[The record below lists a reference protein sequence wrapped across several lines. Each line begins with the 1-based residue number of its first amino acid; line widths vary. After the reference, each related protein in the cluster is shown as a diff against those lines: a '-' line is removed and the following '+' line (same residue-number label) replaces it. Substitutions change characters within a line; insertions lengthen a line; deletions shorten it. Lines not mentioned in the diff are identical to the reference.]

1 MNTRNDPFD
10 LFAITAPG
18 LEPVCASELEALGA
32 APDVTAGG
40 VSWQGDW
47 RSLVRA
53 NLELRTASRI
63 VARIGSFRARSFHE
77 LERRAPKLA
86 WSRFIAGGAVA
97 LRVTAR
103 KSKLYHEGAVAER
116 ITRILES
123 EHSVRVDAAHGDEE
137 SDVAD
142 AQLIIVRVFRD
153 VVTISADASGA
164 LLHQRG
170 YRLALA
176 KAPLRET
183 IAAALLHVS
192 GWRADSPLADPLCGA
207 GTIPI
212 EAALRAR
219 RIPPGL
225 ANLDHAPRSYAFE
238 QWPHFDR
245 SLFDDVVQRARAV
258 ILPSGGRS
266 IGGSDR
272 NAGAIRAAV
281 ANAERAG
288 VGDDVVFET
297 RPLSSF
303 APLAGVGAIV
313 TNPPYGVRVG
323 ERGALASL
331 YAELGRVARERAPGW
346 TLALLSA
353 AERLDAAVGIPLE
366 EKLRTKNGGIAVR
379 MLVGRA

>member
-1 MNTRNDPFD
+1 MSTRNGPFD

-18 LEPVCASELEALGA
+18 LESVCASELQELGA

-77 LERRAPKLA
+77 LERRTPKLA

-116 ITRILES
+116 ITRMLES

-212 EAALRAR
+212 EAALMAR
-219 RIPPGL
+219 RMAPG
-225 ANLDHAPRSYAFE
+225 AFRRFTFERWPDHDSAEWKKTVDDARDAALSRAPA
-238 QWPHFDR
+238 PII
-245 SLFDDVVQRARAV
+245 A
-258 ILPSGGRS
+258 
-266 IGGSDR
+266 SDR
-272 NAGAIRAAV
+272 DAGAIEATA

-288 VGDDVVFET
+288 VTGDLEISET
-297 RPLSSF
+297 SVS
-303 APLAGVGAIV
+303 GASYPQPPGWIV
-313 TNPPYGVRVG
+313 TNPPYGLRVG
-323 ERGALASL
+323 ETAPLRNL
-331 YAELGRVARERAPGW
+331 YSQIGRIVREGAPGYH
-346 TLALLSA
+346 LAMLSA
-353 AERLDAAVGIPLE
+353 DPALESQLRLQADEVF
-366 EKLRTKNGGIAVR
+366 RTTNGGIPVRLVLAVS
-379 MLVGRA
+379 G